1 MSSKEILINS
11 NTMKGMEKDVASSTM
26 GIKEVTA
33 RDYETTIAGNANSIE
48 CYEACNNVVTAMNN
62 ALNRDAKKLQRRIMV
77 LRILIIKLPNALER
91 NNYKIIA

>member
-62 ALNRDAKKLQRRIMV
+62 ALNRDAKK
-77 LRILIIKLPNALER
+77 
-91 NNYKIIA
+91 IAKAHNSFKDFDNKVAKYFGKK

>member
-11 NTMKGMEKDVASSTM
+11 NTMKGMETDVASSTM

-48 CYEACNNVVTAMNN
+48 CYETCNNVVTAMNN

-77 LRILIIKLPNALER
+77 LRILIIKLLNCFG
-91 NNYKIIA
+91 KK

>member
-11 NTMKGMEKDVASSTM
+11 NTMKGMETDVASSTM

-77 LRILIIKLPNALER
+77 LRILIIKLLNALER

>member
-33 RDYETTIAGNANSIE
+33 KET
-48 CYEACNNVVTAMNN
+48 M
-62 ALNRDAKKLQRRIMV
+62 KQQ
-77 LRILIIKLPNALER
+77 
-91 NNYKIIA
+91 

>member
-11 NTMKGMEKDVASSTM
+11 NTMKGMETDVASSTM

-48 CYEACNNVVTAMNN
+48 CYETCHNVVTAMNN
-62 ALNRDAKKLQRRIMV
+62 ALNRRIMV
-77 LRILIIKLPNALER
+77 LRILIIKLLNALER

>member
-11 NTMKGMEKDVASSTM
+11 NTMKGMETDVASSTM

-48 CYEACNNVVTAMNN
+48 CYETCNNVVTAMNN
-62 ALNRDAKKLQRRIMV
+62 ALNRDAKK
-77 LRILIIKLPNALER
+77 
-91 NNYKIIA
+91 IAKAHNGF

>member
-48 CYEACNNVVTAMNN
+48 CYETCNNVVTAMNN
-62 ALNRDAKKLQRRIMV
+62 ALNRNAKKLQRRIMV

-91 NNYKIIA
+91 NSYKIIA

>member
-11 NTMKGMEKDVASSTM
+11 NTMKGMETDVASSTM

-62 ALNRDAKKLQRRIMV
+62 ALNRDAKKIA
-77 LRILIIKLPNALER
+77 KAHNGFKDFD
-91 NNYKIIA
+91 NKIAKCFGKK

>member
-33 RDYETTIAGNANSIE
+33 RDYE
-48 CYEACNNVVTAMNN
+48 
-62 ALNRDAKKLQRRIMV
+62 
-77 LRILIIKLPNALER
+77 
-91 NNYKIIA
+91 KIGRAHV